1 MSRGLA
7 DLNALEQATP
17 DAAECYELGRRSFN
31 EQLLVCRE
39 GRDYSEA
46 PLSSARTPQNR
57 GIEGSPLSLD
67 RDRWPTIASE
77 AMAVHNTRER
87 ILFRD
92 LNDKAVLSREVR
104 RLAGSMRRWEARLAK
119 GRGKRWTAQYT
130 NSIRRASARV
140 EDLEQQILAYAEY
153 VRPRVEKELEISVQ
167 EVQQF
172 EEHHKKEV
180 QEAHAS
186 QQALQSAEQA
196 LSTAATARQKAE
208 ELTELRRV
216 LRRAERQA
224 RKESQDVADVEE
236 ELASE
241 ARDTEVLT
249 RELHRLLTEIEVLA
263 PEGAEGEDS
272 EGGEARES

>member
-1 MSRGLA
+1 
-7 DLNALEQATP
+7 
-17 DAAECYELGRRSFN
+17 
-31 EQLLVCRE
+31 
-39 GRDYSEA
+39 
-46 PLSSARTPQNR
+46 
-57 GIEGSPLSLD
+57 
-67 RDRWPTIASE
+67 
-77 AMAVHNTRER
+77 MAVHNLRER
-87 ILFRD
+87 SLFRD
-92 LNDKAVLSREVR
+92 LDEKAVLSREVR

-140 EDLEQQILAYAEY
+140 EDIERQILAHAEY

-167 EVQQF
+167 EVEQF
-172 EEHHKKEV
+172 QEQHKKEV

-186 QQALQSAEQA
+186 RQALQTAEQA

-224 RKESQDVADVEE
+224 RKEAQGVTDVEA
-236 ELASE
+236 ELESE
-241 ARDTEVLT
+241 SRDTEVLT
-249 RELHRLLTEIEVLA
+249 RELHQLLTEIELLG

-272 EGGEARES
+272 EGGEARKS

>member
-1 MSRGLA
+1 
-7 DLNALEQATP
+7 
-17 DAAECYELGRRSFN
+17 
-31 EQLLVCRE
+31 
-39 GRDYSEA
+39 
-46 PLSSARTPQNR
+46 
-57 GIEGSPLSLD
+57 
-67 RDRWPTIASE
+67 
-77 AMAVHNTRER
+77 MAIHNTRER

-104 RLAGSMRRWEARLAK
+104 RLASSMRRWEARLAK

-140 EDLEQQILAYAEY
+140 EDLERQILAYAEY

-224 RKESQDVADVEE
+224 RKESQDVTDVEE

>member
-1 MSRGLA
+1 
-7 DLNALEQATP
+7 
-17 DAAECYELGRRSFN
+17 
-31 EQLLVCRE
+31 
-39 GRDYSEA
+39 
-46 PLSSARTPQNR
+46 
-57 GIEGSPLSLD
+57 
-67 RDRWPTIASE
+67 
-77 AMAVHNTRER
+77 MAVHNLRER

-92 LNDKAVLSREVR
+92 LDEKAVLSREVR

-140 EDLEQQILAYAEY
+140 EDLERQILAHAEY
-153 VRPRVEKELEISVQ
+153 LRPRVEKELEISVQ

-172 EEHHKKEV
+172 EEQHKKEV

-186 QQALQSAEQA
+186 RQALQTAKQA

-224 RKESQDVADVEE
+224 RKESQDVTDVEE

-241 ARDTEVLT
+241 AGDTEVLT
-249 RELHRLLTEIEVLA
+249 REFHQLLTEIELLG
-263 PEGAEGEDS
+263 PEGEDS
-272 EGGEARES
+272 EGGEAQESLAPS

>member
-1 MSRGLA
+1 MSLGG
-7 DLNALEQATP
+7 
-17 DAAECYELGRRSFN
+17 AASTNRSWFAVKI
-31 EQLLVCRE
+31 ETTAKPRLRPLVLLRT
-39 GRDYSEA
+39 GA
-46 PLSSARTPQNR
+46 P
-57 GIEGSPLSLD
+57 GSPLSLD
-67 RDRWPTIASE
+67 RHRWPTIAFES
-77 AMAVHNTRER
+77 MAVHNTRER

-140 EDLEQQILAYAEY
+140 EDLERQILAYAEY

-172 EEHHKKEV
+172 EEQHKKEV

-186 QQALQSAEQA
+186 QQTLQSAEQA

-224 RKESQDVADVEE
+224 RKESQDVTDVKE

>member
-1 MSRGLA
+1 
-7 DLNALEQATP
+7 
-17 DAAECYELGRRSFN
+17 
-31 EQLLVCRE
+31 
-39 GRDYSEA
+39 
-46 PLSSARTPQNR
+46 
-57 GIEGSPLSLD
+57 
-67 RDRWPTIASE
+67 
-77 AMAVHNTRER
+77 MAVHNLRER

-92 LNDKAVLSREVR
+92 LDEKAVLSREVR
-104 RLAGSMRRWEARLAK
+104 RLAGSMRRWEARQAK

-140 EDLEQQILAYAEY
+140 EDLERQILAYAEY

-172 EEHHKKEV
+172 EEQHKKEV

-186 QQALQSAEQA
+186 RQTLQTAKQA

-224 RKESQDVADVEE
+224 RKESQDVTDVEE

-249 RELHRLLTEIEVLA
+249 REFHQLLTEIELLG

-272 EGGEARES
+272 KGGEAQES